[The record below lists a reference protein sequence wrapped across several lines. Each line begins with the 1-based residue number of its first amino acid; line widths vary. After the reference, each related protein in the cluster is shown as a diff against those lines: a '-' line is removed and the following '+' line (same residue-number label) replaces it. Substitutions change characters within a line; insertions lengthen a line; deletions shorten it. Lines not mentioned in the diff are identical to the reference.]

1 MHRRWVMLAALST
14 TVVLVG
20 AAVVG
25 ATSNRRAIGA
35 YDVRLNRQTLGVIS
49 TPGSTSSTGWRA
61 VPNWGFS
68 DGPWIQARS
77 ALSATLSV
85 TVAGG
90 PVAFKVVLEV
100 GSHFVERGMNPPVV
114 FDPGAGTE
122 SFSYTFV
129 ANLPPTGETFNL
141 FWRSPTGVPVT
152 LRRGTVVL
160 QYDQG
165 P

>member
-1 MHRRWVMLAALST
+1 MQRRSM
-14 TVVLVG
+14 VVIAVS
-20 AAVVG
+20 AAVLLAGSVAVSAPSGGRINQYG
-25 ATSNRRAIGA
+25 ARA
-35 YDVRLNRQTLGVIS
+35 LNRQTLGLIS
-49 TPGSTSSTGWRA
+49 TSATTSSTNWQA

-68 DGPWIQARS
+68 DGPSIKARS

-85 TVAGG
+85 TVSGG
-90 PVAFKVVLEV
+90 PAAFKVVLEI
-100 GSHFVERGMNPPVV
+100 GTHFVQRGMNAPVV
-114 FDPGAGTE
+114 FDPGTGTE

-129 ANLPPTGETFNL
+129 AGLPPSGETFNL

-160 QYDQG
+160 QYDRV

>member
-1 MHRRWVMLAALST
+1 MVIAL
-14 TVVLVG
+14 G
-20 AAVVG
+20 AAVVVAGSVAVG
-25 ATSNRRAIGA
+25 ATSGGQRVNPYGARA
-35 YDVRLNRQTLGVIS
+35 LNRQTLGIIS
-49 TPGSTSSTGWRA
+49 TSATTSRTNWQA

-90 PVAFKVVLEV
+90 PAAFKVVLEV
-100 GSHFVERGMNPPVV
+100 GKHFVQRGMNPPVV
-114 FDPGAGTE
+114 FNPGTGTE

-129 ANLPPTGETFNL
+129 ASLPPSGETFNL
-141 FWRSPTGVPVT
+141 YWRSPTGVPVT

-160 QYDQG
+160 QYDQAR
-165 P
+165 